1 MGQNYS
7 PYMGMGNN
15 PIRMIDPNGG
25 TCFDV
30 NGNSIPCGD
39 MNSGYSPDGAFYDK
53 KQAIF

>member
-1 MGQNYS
+1 
-7 PYMGMGNN
+7 MGNN